1 MAVGFLRTMSH
12 RMYRRN
18 TENVKETLVE
28 FPSLHLHCGAQ
39 PHRPAADQRPHLDP
53 AQSPRV
59 HTLLHLAGVR
69 WRRRPPRPGVVN
81 PSEQGARKSNV
92 FNAAPSCH
100 AESFAAM
107 YQVGG

>member
-12 RMYRRN
+12 RMCRRN
-18 TENVKETLVE
+18 TENVRETLVE

-53 AQSPRV
+53 ARSPRV
-59 HTLLHLAGVR
+59 HTSLHLGGVP

-81 PSEQGARKSNV
+81 PSEQGARKSSV
-92 FNAAPSCH
+92 SNAAPSRH